1 MNVLWI
7 NILFTPASPRG
18 WSSYSFWKPKVQH
31 VCPRRWTPPNLLH
44 NPTTGVE
51 PIPFVAMWFAKIW
64 FGVWQVWWLSVGGCI
79 VKERLNVHEQ
89 VFATYNRFYTLAHQV
104 QAIPFFPALMSSSH
118 LITLHISFLV
128 DCSHHGL
135 YNWYWSLRV
144 LSS

>member
-31 VCPRRWTPPNLLH
+31 VCPRRWTPQTYSTTPLQALSLYHLL
-44 NPTTGVE
+44 PCGLLKFDLE
-51 PIPFVAMWFAKIW
+51 CGKFDGFP
-64 FGVWQVWWLSVGGCI
+64 VGGCI

-104 QAIPFFPALMSSSH
+104 QAISFFPALMSSSH
-118 LITLHISFLV
+118 LITLRISFLV